1 MHRNILPFL
10 WELCGDSQG
19 YFFRSH
25 LQRMAAKIHIEL
37 PQTYEINYLNDKEEI
52 IRLNIFA
59 VLCYRAIELID
70 INKDDPFLLIKQFLW
85 FNANT
90 ATILMR
96 EGIIKYFKILCS
108 NILKAISIKANYMRS
123 IFEFMKWLHEY
134 FLDCFEIGSCYQRK
148 ILALNLYRTLLFFT
162 NKNLQSYTRH
172 KECLQYIAVF
182 DKYLKNTDSWRF
194 TNKESLFLLLRLVL
208 DSALDV
214 RQLAAILI
222 LEYFKNDAL
231 SIMEKRVR
239 KLLLYY
245 CTHMLYLFLSL
256 NIFYFLHIYRSLKKI
271 EKLKHIFFSQ
281 CFYDEIN
288 IKYFYNFYIFNIL
301 IIKL

>member
-1 MHRNILPFL
+1 
-10 WELCGDSQG
+10 
-19 YFFRSH
+19 
-25 LQRMAAKIHIEL
+25 MAAKIHVEL
-37 PQTYEINYLNDKEEI
+37 PQTYEIDYYLNDKEEI
-52 IRLNIFA
+52 VRLNAFA

-70 INKDDPFLLIKQFLW
+70 INRADPFHLIKQFLW

-108 NILKAISIKANYMRS
+108 NILKAISIKADCERS
-123 IFEFMKWLHEY
+123 ILEFMEWLHEY

-148 ILALNLYRTLLFFT
+148 ILALNLYRTLLSFT
-162 NKNLQSYTRH
+162 NKNSHENYTHH
-172 KECLQYIAVF
+172 KEYLQYITVI
-182 DKYLKNTDSWRF
+182 DKYLKTTDSWRF

-222 LEYFKNDAL
+222 TEYFEKDAL

-239 KLLLYY
+239 KTCYTYVFIFQYFALLHVYKDY
-245 CTHMLYLFLSL
+245 
-256 NIFYFLHIYRSLKKI
+256 KGI
-271 EKLKHIFFSQ
+271 EKLKK
-281 CFYDEIN
+281 N
-288 IKYFYNFYIFNIL
+288 
-301 IIKL
+301 